1 RANDNRWFLTKVLPY
16 RTVEDRIDGAV
27 LNFVDISER
36 VKAQETLREGLE
48 PLRLISESTKDF
60 AIISMDEQGVV
71 TGWNRA
77 AEIMFGYTEPEME
90 GNRLDRIFT
99 PEDRA
104 NNRPVEELRIAR
116 HQGHAEDERWHVRKD
131 GSRFYC

>member
-1 RANDNRWFLTKVLPY
+1 
-16 RTVEDRIDGAV
+16 
-27 LNFVDISER
+27 
-36 VKAQETLREGLE
+36 LREGLE

-131 GSRFYC
+131 GSRFYCSGVVYPLIDGGTLKGYAKIARDLTEKHIESHHRD